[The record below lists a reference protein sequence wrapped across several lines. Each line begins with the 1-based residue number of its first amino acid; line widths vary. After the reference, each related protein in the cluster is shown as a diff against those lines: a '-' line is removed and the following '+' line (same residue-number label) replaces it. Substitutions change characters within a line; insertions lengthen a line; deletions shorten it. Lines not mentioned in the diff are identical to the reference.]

1 MPLDE
6 PGRAKEE
13 EMRTEVR
20 YTEYYT
26 GVIGRITEIH
36 AVYYHEHWG
45 FDITFE
51 TQVGSELSHFMAGF
65 VKGRDYFQA
74 ARTESDFAG
83 AIAIDGSRAEDEG
96 ARLRWF
102 IVDPACQGSGI
113 GGRLIQKAMAFCRQA
128 GHEKVFL
135 WTFEGL
141 HCARRLYERA
151 GFRLAEEHDVE
162 QWGTRIREQKFE
174 VALASVQSLEPFS

>member
-1 MPLDE
+1 
-6 PGRAKEE
+6 
-13 EMRTEVR
+13 MRTEVR
-20 YTEYYT
+20 YTEYYA
-26 GVIGRITEIH
+26 GVIGKITEIH

-45 FDITFE
+45 FDISFE
-51 TQVGSELSHFMAGF
+51 TQVGSELSQFMAGS

-74 ARTESDFAG
+74 ARTELDFAG
-83 AIAIDGSRAEDEG
+83 AIAIDGSTAQDEG

-102 IVDPACQGSGI
+102 IVDPRYHGTGI
-113 GGRLIQKAMAFCRQA
+113 GGRLIQNALAFCRQA

-141 HCARRLYERA
+141 HSARRLYERA
-151 GFRLAEEHDVE
+151 GFHLAEEHEVE

-174 VALASVQSLEPFS
+174 LTLTPVQPVERSSSNQP